1 MSWDLSSGPP
11 ELAVG
16 DTFGPYRLESLL
28 GEGGMGLVFRA
39 VREDDG
45 AEVALKLLKVDLAED
60 DTYKRRFIH
69 EARSA
74 AEVTHER
81 LVPILDAGDVDG
93 RPYLAVAYVAGETL
107 EQRVQRD
114 GALPLEDVLRL
125 ADDVSAGLD
134 ALHERGLVHRDI
146 KASNIMLAEDGT
158 AALTDFGLAK
168 GQAYTVLT
176 RPGQVLGTL
185 DYMAPELIRG
195 QPAMPASD
203 IYALGCTVYEAAAGK
218 TPFAHQSG
226 FQKGIAHLDE
236 EPPDPGAARADWSPA
251 LTDALLATLAKE
263 PSDRPASAGAFASA
277 LRSAATQ
284 S

>member
-1 MSWDLSSGPP
+1 MTSNIPGGAR
-11 ELAVG
+11 ELGVG
-16 DTFGPYRLESLL
+16 DTLGPYRLEALL

-39 VREDDG
+39 VRESDST
-45 AEVALKLLKVDLAED
+45 AVALKLLKVDLSED

-74 AEVTHER
+74 AEVTHEH
-81 LVPILDAGDVDG
+81 LVPILDAGDIDG
-93 RPYLAVAYVAGETL
+93 RPFLAVAYIAGETL

-114 GALPLEDVLRL
+114 GAFSLETVLRL
-125 ADDVSAGLD
+125 ADEVASGLN

-146 KASNIMLAEDGT
+146 KASNIMIAEDGT

-185 DYMAPELIRG
+185 DYLAPELIRG
-195 QPAMPASD
+195 HPATPASD
-203 IYALGCTVYEAAAGK
+203 IYALGCTVYECVTGK
-218 TPFAHQSG
+218 TPFAHHMG

-236 EPPDPGAARADWSPA
+236 DPPDPGAGRDDWSPA
-251 LTDALLATLAKE
+251 LSEALLATLQKE
-263 PSDRPASAGAFASA
+263 PSHRPETATAFARG
-277 LRSAATQ
+277 LRAAATQ
-284 S
+284 P

>member
-1 MSWDLSSGPP
+1 
-11 ELAVG
+11 
-16 DTFGPYRLESLL
+16 
-28 GEGGMGLVFRA
+28 
-39 VREDDG
+39 
-45 AEVALKLLKVDLAED
+45 
-60 DTYKRRFIH
+60 H

-74 AEVTHER
+74 QEVTHER

-146 KASNIMLAEDGT
+146 KTSNIMLAEDGT

-195 QPAMPASD
+195 QPASPLTD
-203 IYALGCTVYEAAAGK
+203 VYALACVAFECVTCKPPFPGK
-218 TPFAHQSG
+218 ER
-226 FQKGIAHLDE
+226 FQIRLAHLDDT
-236 EPPDPGAARADWSPA
+236 PPIPVPQHAELAAAI
-251 LTDALLATLAKE
+251 L
-263 PSDRPASAGAFASA
+263 
-277 LRSAATQ
+277 
-284 S
+284 